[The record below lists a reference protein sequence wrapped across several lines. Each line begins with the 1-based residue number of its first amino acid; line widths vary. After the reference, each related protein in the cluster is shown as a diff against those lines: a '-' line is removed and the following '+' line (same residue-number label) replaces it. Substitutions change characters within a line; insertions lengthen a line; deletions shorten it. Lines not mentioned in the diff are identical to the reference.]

1 MIETLSA
8 VLLIITLIVSLFVVS
23 GVFINKF
30 KGADSETTYPKWRTR
45 LLYAAILC
53 GYSSGVLNEI
63 VLFQNDESSLSNLII
78 VSLFYTVSTVL
89 VTFLAMKKPIQEDEN
104 GQKVDYRNVQF
115 FLVLILGFM
124 PIILLS

>member
-8 VLLIITLIVSLFVVS
+8 VLLIITLIVSLFVVA

-30 KGADSETTYPKWRTR
+30 KGGDSETTYPKWRTR

-78 VSLFYTVSTVL
+78 VSLFYAVSTVL
-89 VTFLAMKKPIQEDEN
+89 ITFITMKTVQEDEN

-115 FLVLILGFM
+115 FLALILGFM

>member
-8 VLLIITLIVSLFVVS
+8 VLLIITLIISLFVVS

-30 KGADSETTYPKWRTR
+30 KGADSETTYPKWRIR

-78 VSLFYTVSTVL
+78 VSLFYAVSTVL
-89 VTFLAMKKPIQEDEN
+89 ITFITMKEPVQEDEN

-115 FLVLILGFM
+115 FLALILGFM

>member
-8 VLLIITLIVSLFVVS
+8 VLLIITLIVSLFVVA

-78 VSLFYTVSTVL
+78 VSLFYAVSTVL
-89 VTFLAMKKPIQEDEN
+89 ITFITMKTVQEDEN

-115 FLVLILGFM
+115 FLALILGFM

>member
-8 VLLIITLIVSLFVVS
+8 VLLIITLIVSLFVVA

-78 VSLFYTVSTVL
+78 VSLFYAVSTVL
-89 VTFLAMKKPIQEDEN
+89 ITFITMKTVQEDEN

>member
-8 VLLIITLIVSLFVVS
+8 VLLIITLIISLFVVS

-30 KGADSETTYPKWRTR
+30 KGEDSETTYPKWRIR

-78 VSLFYTVSTVL
+78 VSLFYAVSTVL
-89 VTFLAMKKPIQEDEN
+89 VTFLAMKKPVQEDEN